1 VRRCCGIYFEKPWN
15 RTFGRKGVRDGV
27 KRGYDNGETDQKGTQ
42 ELGDCGRMRK
52 PTTPGDHP
60 VDNRQTC
67 LPAIRTAR
75 CGSVHGFDLED
86 WISAEQELLQ
96 DDFSRDT
103 SQFDCFIESPRNPE
117 MTTILSVTTHSMIA
131 FRGRA
136 LRAGEVDLGS
146 DVASV
151 HVFPDEIDATQVKVN
166 RVGWLLHVHAPKKN
180 HRNAS

>member
-1 VRRCCGIYFEKPWN
+1 MERQ
-15 RTFGRKGVRDGV
+15 TRKGRNNWVIAVESGDEQHQEIILSTIA
-27 KRGYDNGETDQKGTQ
+27 KRAYQLFE
-42 ELGDCGRMRK
+42 RR
-52 PTTPGDHP
+52 
-60 VDNRQTC
+60 
-67 LPAIRTAR
+67 AR
-75 CGSVHGFDLED
+75 VHGFELED

-103 SQFDCFIESPRNPE
+103 SEFDCFIEYPRNPE

-131 FRGRA
+131 FRSHA
-136 LRAGEVDLGS
+136 LQPGEIDLGQ

-151 HVFPDEIDATQVKVN
+151 HVFPDEIDATQVEVN

>member
-1 VRRCCGIYFEKPWN
+1 ME
-15 RTFGRKGVRDGV
+15 
-27 KRGYDNGETDQKGTQ
+27 
-42 ELGDCGRMRK
+42 
-52 PTTPGDHP
+52 
-60 VDNRQTC
+60 RQTRKRRNNP
-67 LPAIRTAR
+67 LITVESRNEQHQEIILSTIAKRAYQLFER
-75 CGSVHGFDLED
+75 RGRVHGFDLED

-131 FRGRA
+131 FRSHARHG
-136 LRAGEVDLGS
+136 GEIDLGP

-151 HVFPDEIDATQVKVN
+151 HLFAEEIDTTQVDVN
-166 RVGWLLHVHAPKKN
+166 RVDGLLHVHAPKKN

>member
-1 VRRCCGIYFEKPWN
+1 ME
-15 RTFGRKGVRDGV
+15 
-27 KRGYDNGETDQKGTQ
+27 
-42 ELGDCGRMRK
+42 
-52 PTTPGDHP
+52 
-60 VDNRQTC
+60 RQTRKRRNNWVIAVESRNEQHQEII
-67 LPAIRTAR
+67 LSTIAKRAYQLFER
-75 CGSVHGFDLED
+75 RGRVHGSDFED
-86 WISAEQELLQ
+86 WIRSEQELLQ

-131 FRGRA
+131 FRSHA
-136 LRAGEVDLGS
+136 LQAGEIDLGP

-151 HVFPDEIDATQVKVN
+151 HVFPDEIDTAQLEVN

>member
-1 VRRCCGIYFEKPWN
+1 VSGMQS
-15 RTFGRKGVRDGV
+15 
-27 KRGYDNGETDQKGTQ
+27 GET
-42 ELGDCGRMRK
+42 
-52 PTTPGDHP
+52 TTME
-60 VDNRQTC
+60 RQTRKC
-67 LPAIRTAR
+67 RSNWVIAVESRNEQHQEIILSTIAKRAYQLFER
-75 CGSVHGFDLED
+75 RGRVHGSDFED
-86 WISAEQELLQ
+86 WIRSEQELLQ

-131 FRGRA
+131 FRSHA
-136 LRAGEVDLGS
+136 LQAGEIDLGP

-151 HVFPDEIDATQVKVN
+151 HVFPDEIDTTQLEVN

>member
-1 VRRCCGIYFEKPWN
+1 MDVQTKKCSNNWVMTVESGNEHHQEVILSTIAKRAYRLFQRRGC
-15 RTFGRKGVRDGV
+15 
-27 KRGYDNGETDQKGTQ
+27 
-42 ELGDCGRMRK
+42 
-52 PTTPGDHP
+52 
-60 VDNRQTC
+60 
-67 LPAIRTAR
+67 
-75 CGSVHGFDLED
+75 VHGFDLED
-86 WISAEQELLQ
+86 WTSAEQELLQ

-131 FRGRA
+131 FRSHA
-136 LRAGEVDLGS
+136 VHAGEIDRGP

-151 HVFPDEIDATQVKVN
+151 HVFPDEIDTTQVEVN

>member
-1 VRRCCGIYFEKPWN
+1 MVRQTRNGGSNWVIAVESGN
-15 RTFGRKGVRDGV
+15 EQHQEIILSTIA
-27 KRGYDNGETDQKGTQ
+27 KRGYQLFERR
-42 ELGDCGRMRK
+42 GR
-52 PTTPGDHP
+52 
-60 VDNRQTC
+60 
-67 LPAIRTAR
+67 
-75 CGSVHGFDLED
+75 VHGFDLED

-103 SQFDCFIESPRNPE
+103 SQFDYFIESPRNQK

-131 FRGRA
+131 FRSHGRHN
-136 LRAGEVDLGS
+136 GEIDRGP

-151 HVFPDEIDATQVKVN
+151 HVFPDEIDTSQVEVN